1 MVPNG
6 RSRREIGG
14 PTGEDG
20 LSAIALEG
28 AMHRFHMLPGKQGQL
43 LSGLE
48 EVEREIL
55 KRRFGLDGRKAMS
68 LEETAR
74 DMGLDPEEAAARERE
89 AMCALRNG
97 KG

>member
-43 LSGLE
+43 KLFNGIALLVSGQQQFH
-48 EVEREIL
+48 R
-55 KRRFGLDGRKAMS
+55 GAS
-68 LEETAR
+68 
-74 DMGLDPEEAAARERE
+74 P
-89 AMCALRNG
+89 LR
-97 KG
+97 